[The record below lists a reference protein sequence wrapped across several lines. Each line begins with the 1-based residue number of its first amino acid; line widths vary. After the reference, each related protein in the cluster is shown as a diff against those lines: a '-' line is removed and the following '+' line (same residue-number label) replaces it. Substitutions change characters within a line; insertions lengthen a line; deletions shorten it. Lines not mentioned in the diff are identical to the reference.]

1 MSDKVF
7 DLLAGGFTQGRYA
20 AKIHCVGLHQ
30 IRVKLMVADDLAK
43 PIADLRPTV
52 VSIGRLRR
60 NLAHLP
66 IGFRLGNRS
75 DLLDRADADSIRF
88 AERATYGPSFG
99 HTHFG
104 ALHAWLNSGRISIAI
119 SDAAPPVPA

>member
-7 DLLAGGFTQGRYA
+7 DLLAGGFTQGRDA
-20 AKIHCVGLHQ
+20 AKIHGVGLHQ

-43 PIADLRPTV
+43 RIADLRPTV

-66 IGFRLGNRS
+66 IGIRLRNRS
-75 DLLDRADADSIRF
+75 ELVDRAYAESIWF
-88 AERATYGPSFG
+88 GERATYGPSFG
-99 HTHFG
+99 HTQFA
-104 ALHAWLNSGRISIAI
+104 ALHEWWMSGRIRSPI
-119 SDAAPPVPA
+119 SDETPT